1 LKALPLISMISFLI
15 PLGALAQGGGE
26 GDGDD
31 SPILAIHSPYRIS
44 IRGNGLIPHPMSNQA
59 FKRSFNGIYDATLSV
74 NLELYKGFNI
84 GLMGKNSGFQT
95 PPDKIA
101 SLNTK
106 EQYNVGGIR
115 MGYDYFINKS
125 VVFSSA
131 VNVGQC
137 YIHAYDIIPV
147 TSAANVQ
154 PNSQGRYVE
163 PEIAISFYTENDFA
177 IGFNL
182 SYEII
187 NTAFNPYALA
197 LEQHNITFSP
207 GDLSGTTQNLSF
219 GFHFVY
225 SFWKKKKK

>member
-1 LKALPLISMISFLI
+1 LSVATLTTAF
-15 PLGALAQGGGE
+15 AQGGGDTDD
-26 GDGDD
+26 DG
-31 SPILAIHSPYRIS
+31 PRVPIHSPYRIS
-44 IRGNGLIPHPMSNQA
+44 IRGNGLIPHPISNGA
-59 FKRSFNGIYDATLSV
+59 FRRSFNGIYDATLSV

-95 PPDKIA
+95 PPNKIA

-106 EQYNVGGIR
+106 EQYNVGGLR
-115 MGYDYFINKS
+115 LGYDYFINKT
-125 VVFSSA
+125 VVFASGI
-131 VNVGQC
+131 NFGQC

-154 PNSQGRYVE
+154 PNSQGTYME
-163 PEIAISFYTENDFA
+163 PEIAISFFTETDFA

-187 NTAFNPYALA
+187 NTSFNPYALA
-197 LEQHNITFSP
+197 LEQHNITFSQ
-207 GDLSGTTQNLSF
+207 GDLTGTTQNLSF

-225 SFWKKKKK
+225 TFWKKKKR